1 MFAFKLP
8 DPGEGLTEAEITQ
21 WLVSVG
27 DEVRVND
34 ILVEIETA
42 KSLVEL
48 PSPVSGTVR
57 RLLAE
62 VGQTVEVG
70 TPIIEIDDGSADE
83 PDSGLEAEPSSAPQH
98 SPVPGSKPG
107 TGVVGGQNTESLA
120 STRGDADEA
129 ADATTTG
136 SAGGQSAAQRS
147 VDENT
152 DEAEGQPKS
161 LVGSGPLPEPKSR
174 RRPHLGSAL
183 RKPGGAANGVVSR
196 GVDVAGV
203 RSVAHGDGGSAETA
217 NPDRTGAAGSSASSG
232 DAVHA
237 PGRAGSGFAGGAGP
251 GTTAH
256 RAAVA
261 EPAGSRQAQ
270 TPSEPG
276 PITTAVGKVL
286 AKPLVRRLAR
296 DLGVKLASIRPT
308 GPGGTVSREDVE
320 AAAGIGGH
328 TPAESAGGPGSALVD
343 HIAPIKGVR
352 KATAQNVAESIA
364 KHVHVTEF
372 NTIDISATK
381 TLVEQLK
388 KRREFRDLHVSP
400 LLLHAKAVCLALAR
414 HPELNATW
422 DGEAGEIIY
431 HDEVNLG
438 IAAAT
443 PRGLL
448 VPVIRRADKM
458 NLVEL
463 CRAINELVVTARDG
477 KLQPADYSGGTFSI
491 TNVGVFGID
500 TGTPIINGDESG
512 ILAMGAI
519 KRRPW
524 VVGSGE
530 DEQIVPRWVTT
541 LAVSFDHQ
549 LIDGEQGSQFLG
561 DISTVLES
569 PELSLL
575 F

>member
-1 MFAFKLP
+1 MFQFKLP

-21 WLVSVG
+21 WLVSEG

-34 ILVEIETA
+34 VLVEIETA

-57 RLLAE
+57 RLLVA
-62 VGQTVEVG
+62 VGDSVDVG
-70 TPIIEIDDGSADE
+70 APIIEIDDGE
-83 PDSGLEAEPSSAPQH
+83 PEPETEPEPEA
-98 SPVPGSKPG
+98 
-107 TGVVGGQNTESLA
+107 QN
-120 STRGDADEA
+120 
-129 ADATTTG
+129 
-136 SAGGQSAAQRS
+136 
-147 VDENT
+147 
-152 DEAEGQPKS
+152 
-161 LVGSGPLPEPKSR
+161 LVGSGPLPEPTNR
-174 RRPHLGSAL
+174 RRPPAEA
-183 RKPGGAANGVVSR
+183 P
-196 GVDVAGV
+196 VAPV
-203 RSVAHGDGGSAETA
+203 TEA
-217 NPDRTGAAGSSASSG
+217 
-232 DAVHA
+232 
-237 PGRAGSGFAGGAGP
+237 
-251 GTTAH
+251 
-256 RAAVA
+256 
-261 EPAGSRQAQ
+261 
-270 TPSEPG
+270 PG

-296 DLGVKLASIRPT
+296 DLGVKLASVHPT
-308 GPGGTVSREDVE
+308 GPNGTVSKEDVE
-320 AAAGIGGH
+320 AAAGIAHAAADDVLGH
-328 TPAESAGGPGSALVD
+328 TERI
-343 HIAPIKGVR
+343 HGVR
-352 KATAQNVAESIA
+352 KATALNVAASVA

-372 NTIDISATK
+372 NTIDITATK
-381 TLVEQLK
+381 DLVARLK
-388 KRREFRDLHVSP
+388 TRREFKDLHVSP

-422 DGEAGEIIY
+422 DGEAGQIVY

-448 VPVIRRADKM
+448 VPVIKGADKM

-463 CRAINELVVTARDG
+463 CRAINELVVTAREG
-477 KLQPADYSGGTFSI
+477 RLMPADYSGGTFSI

-500 TGTPIINGDESG
+500 TGTPIINGDESA

-524 VVGSGE
+524 VVGSGD

-549 LIDGEQGSQFLG
+549 LIDGEQGSLFL
-561 DISTVLES
+561 DDVSTVLSE
-569 PELSLL
+569 PELALL